1 MARTRSKPAAKDP
14 IPDPT
19 CAAPTPLPPSAI
31 DPPKLFILPTEAS
44 PTSRI
49 VTLSNPATASPNRY
63 FFCPETGFYEFTKI
77 AASKK
82 APQSWLLAPH
92 KAVGGVP
99 CETISPSEDPGNQRT
114 GNQRTGNSDKHD
126 SREKLSDT
134 PPISKGYIT
143 KSADLFIAT
152 PLDMV
157 FLILPAL
164 SPISSTSRESQKQ
177 LFLSLDDHLDTLSA
191 TSPHIKLL
199 LRHSQLQDRISG
211 RMTALCDIVD
221 AGDEKMYRLSQHK
234 LLAVLLSKA
243 ERMAVEGLPASMEEK
258 YVRAVLEVPIMSV
271 KRETSNLD
279 NATETASVPVSE
291 GEESTEYQSQS
302 SAQSPSTTT
311 PSTAINDP
319 QASTTSIST
328 AASSLAL
335 STPPKIAL
343 SKPSITALEGI
354 AYLLRMRTALTFI
367 FSSYIPP
374 HLHKQL
380 QTLLQDIKSPDFGPL
395 DAHLSHIASMRSQ
408 AQAMRSLS
416 DNISRKRGFEGNDE
430 AAEARAEKKRKKE
443 EEEKRKKNESR
454 GIKQLKK
461 VDTTGMKKLSAFFGK
476 AGNKK

>member
-14 IPDPT
+14 ILDPT
-19 CAAPTPLPPSAI
+19 FAAPAHLSSSAVN
-31 DPPKLFILPTEAS
+31 PPKLFILPTEAS
-44 PTSRI
+44 PASRI

-63 FFCPETGFYEFTKI
+63 FFCPETGFYEFTNI
-77 AASKK
+77 AAPKK
-82 APQSWLLAPH
+82 APRSWLLAPH
-92 KAVGGVP
+92 KAVGDVP
-99 CETISPSEDPGNQRT
+99 CETISPSEDPNNQRT
-114 GNQRTGNSDKHD
+114 SNSDKHD

-134 PPISKGYIT
+134 PSISKGYIT
-143 KSADLFIAT
+143 RSADLFIAT
-152 PLDMV
+152 PLDIV

-191 TSPHIKLL
+191 TSPHIKQL
-199 LRHSQLQDRISG
+199 LRHSQLQDRISR
-211 RMTALCDIVD
+211 RMAAICDIVD
-221 AGDEKMYRLSQHK
+221 AGDEKMYRLSQQK

-243 ERMAVEGLPASMEEK
+243 ERMAIEGLPASMEEK
-258 YVRAVLEVPIMSV
+258 YVRVVLEVPIMSV
-271 KRETSNLD
+271 KRETSDLD
-279 NATETASVPVSE
+279 NATETAPAVSE
-291 GEESTEYQSQS
+291 GEEPTEYQSQS
-302 SAQSPSTTT
+302 SAESPGTTT
-311 PSTAINDP
+311 PSTAINDS

-328 AASSLAL
+328 TASSLTL
-335 STPPKIAL
+335 STPPEIAL
-343 SKPSITALEGI
+343 SKPSITASEGI
-354 AYLLRMRTALTFI
+354 PYLLRIRTALTFI

-380 QTLLQDIKSPDFGPL
+380 QTLLQDIESPDFRPL

-408 AQAMRSLS
+408 AQALHSLS
-416 DNISRKRGFEGNDE
+416 DNISRKRGFGGDDE

>member
-1 MARTRSKPAAKDP
+1 MARTRSKPTAKDP

-19 CAAPTPLPPSAI
+19 SAAPAPLPPSAI
-31 DPPKLFILPTEAS
+31 NPPKLFILPTEAS
-44 PTSRI
+44 PASRI

-77 AASKK
+77 AAPKK
-82 APQSWLLAPH
+82 APRSWLLAPH
-92 KAVGGVP
+92 KAVGDVP
-99 CETISPSEDPGNQRT
+99 CETISPSEDPSNQ
-114 GNQRTGNSDKHD
+114 GTGNSDKCD
-126 SREKLSDT
+126 SGEKLSDT
-134 PPISKGYIT
+134 PSISKGYVT

-152 PLDMV
+152 PLDIV
-157 FLILPAL
+157 FVILPAL

-191 TSPHIKLL
+191 TSPHIKQL
-199 LRHSQLQDRISG
+199 LRHSQLQDRIS
-211 RMTALCDIVD
+211 RHMAAICDIVD
-221 AGDEKMYRLSQHK
+221 AGDEKMYRLSQQK

-243 ERMAVEGLPASMEEK
+243 ERMAIEGLPASMEEK

-271 KRETSNLD
+271 KRETSDLE
-279 NATETASVPVSE
+279 NATETAPVPVSE
-291 GEESTEYQSQS
+291 GEEPTEYQSQS
-302 SAQSPSTTT
+302 STQSPGTTT
-311 PSTAINDP
+311 PSIAINDS

-328 AASSLAL
+328 AASSLVL
-335 STPPKIAL
+335 STPPEIAL
-343 SKPSITALEGI
+343 SKPSITSPEGI
-354 AYLLRMRTALTFI
+354 PYLLRIRTALTFI

-380 QTLLQDIKSPDFGPL
+380 QTLLRDIRSPDFWPL

-408 AQAMRSLS
+408 AQALHSLS
-416 DNISRKRGFEGNDE
+416 DNISRKRGFEGDDE